1 MDNLKVLLALHG
13 AVVLTVSV
21 IGGLFLYRAILKT
34 EKIAAWHVVHSGGTV
49 RGVMLIALAAI
60 IQYPTLPM
68 WQLATIVWLILF
80 FTWTSMLAMIIAAVS
95 GERGLGYSGSSTNK
109 LVYILYAVGTVA
121 IFPACSLLIYGLLKS
136 L

>member
-1 MDNLKVLLALHG
+1 MDNLKVQLALHG

-21 IGGLFLYRAILKT
+21 IGGLFLYRAILNT
-34 EKIAAWHVVHSGGTV
+34 ERIAAWHLVHSGGTV

-80 FTWTSMLAMIIAAVS
+80 FTWTSMLAMVIAAVS

-121 IFPACSLLIYGLLKS
+121 IFPACSLLIYGLLRS